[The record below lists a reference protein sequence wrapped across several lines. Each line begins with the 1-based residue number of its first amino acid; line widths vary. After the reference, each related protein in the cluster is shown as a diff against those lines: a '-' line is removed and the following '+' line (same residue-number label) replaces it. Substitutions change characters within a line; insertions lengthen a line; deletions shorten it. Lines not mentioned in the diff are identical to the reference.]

1 MKVREIMTR
10 DLTSVDPDTTVR
22 ELISILDKSGLSSIP
37 VVDEDGRVL
46 GIVSE
51 RDIIEGAVPG
61 YFELLHGASFLPAV
75 DQFSQKLREIQ
86 NDPVSLYM
94 TRNTIKIDEDDDD
107 LAVADLMIHKSLK
120 MLPVVSK
127 DGLLVGMLR
136 RIDLLKDLL

>member
-22 ELISILDKSGLSSIP
+22 ELIYILDKSGLSSVP
-37 VVDEDGRVL
+37 AVDEDGRVL

-61 YFELLHGASFLPAV
+61 YFELLHGSSFLPAV
-75 DQFSQKLREIQ
+75 DQFSEKLKEIE

-94 TRNTIKIDEDDDD
+94 TRNATKIDEDDDD
-107 LAVADLMIHKSLK
+107 LAVADLMLHKNLK
-120 MLPVVSK
+120 MLPVVNK

>member
-22 ELISILDKSGLSSIP
+22 ELIYILDKSGLSSVP
-37 VVDEDGRVL
+37 AVDEDGRVL

-61 YFELLHGASFLPAV
+61 YFELLHGSSFLPAV
-75 DQFSQKLREIQ
+75 DQFSEKLKEIE

-94 TRNTIKIDEDDDD
+94 TRNATKIDEDDDD
-107 LAVADLMIHKSLK
+107 LAVADLMLHKNLK
-120 MLPVVSK
+120 LLPVVNK

>member
-10 DLTSVDPDTTVR
+10 DLTAVDPDTTVR
-22 ELISILDKSGLSSIP
+22 ELIYILDKSGLSSVP

-61 YFELLHGASFLPAV
+61 YFELLHGSSFLPAV
-75 DQFSQKLREIQ
+75 DQFSEKLKEIE

-94 TRNTIKIDEDDDD
+94 TRNATKIDEEDDD
-107 LAVADLMIHKSLK
+107 LAVADLMLHKNLK
-120 MLPVVSK
+120 LLPVVNK